1 MPSSKSNSAEADELL
16 DFILNVYVTESI
28 VNPLSSFNFSF
39 NCSSFAS
46 FCFCV
51 VMFVFRLANASFC
64 SVIASD
70 ISLIVVCWVVNEFS
84 NSFKF
89 LEFSVKA
96 LVFLFIKELVLV
108 LSANSVCKV
117 FAVFKSSSVK
127 VSLLVSSAFFVNLFI
142 SFNCSSIF
150 SANSFLKSLHFVI
163 VFSSS
168 SCCSCWTSKLPFW
181 VAISFLIGW
190 SVLLKASFLSFAWIS
205 FLMPVSISS
214 CVFSA
219 VLRVDLVSF
228 KALSIPLY
236 VVSPSI
242 LSGSSLFNVAF
253 KSSNCVF
260 KLFCISST
268 FFLIV
273 SLSCFLAYT
282 SQADFNCSFRLFVDV
297 IPSPYV
303 ISSSIAVFALFF
315 AIILNL

>member
-168 SCCSCWTSKLPFW
+168 SCCSCWTSKLAFW
-181 VAISFLIGW
+181 VAIVSLIVVSALLN
-190 SVLLKASFLSFAWIS
+190 SVCLFVALIL
-205 FLMPVSISS
+205 LMPVSISP

-219 VLRVDLVSF
+219 VLRVSWLSSKAVLIPVYVVFDSISSGLRLSKFPF
-228 KALSIPLY
+228 KA
-236 VVSPSI
+236 
-242 LSGSSLFNVAF
+242 F
-253 KSSNCVF
+253 NCVF

-282 SQADFNCSFRLFVDV
+282 SQADFNCSFRSVGAVPSLYV
-297 IPSPYV
+297 IPSSVVAPV
-303 ISSSIAVFALFF
+303 LSVL
-315 AIILNL
+315 IILNL